1 MKIHQKPDEDGTVE
15 PNGFVIVID
24 AMGATESYVEVKDFI
39 KYQTG
44 ITNARRK
51 AKVFKKNPEI
61 FKR

>member
-1 MKIHQKPDEDGTVE
+1 MKNHQKPDEDGTVE

-24 AMGATESYVEVKDFI
+24 AMGAKEFSVEVKDFI

-51 AKVFKKNPEI
+51 AKI
-61 FKR
+61 F

>member
-1 MKIHQKPDEDGTVE
+1 MKDIEGNCEPD
-15 PNGFVIVID
+15 GFVLVID
-24 AMGATESYVEVKDFI
+24 AMGAKEFYVEVKDFI

-61 FKR
+61 FER

>member
-1 MKIHQKPDEDGTVE
+1 MKNHQKPDEDGTVE

-24 AMGATESYVEVKDFI
+24 AMGAKEFYVEVKDFI

-61 FKR
+61 FER